1 MKEIERARSIY
12 ERAID
17 VDHRCIQVW
26 LRYAEM
32 EMRNKQVNHAR
43 NVWDRAVTLLP
54 RAQQLWYK
62 YAYMEEVLQNIT
74 ACRAVFE
81 RWMEWEPDPQAWH
94 SYINFEYRYK
104 VFSLFSLRKQGFLG
118 IRSSPRRVRAIHPL
132 PPGCQEL
139 DEIRQV
145 GRTTR
150 RG

>member
-17 VDHRCIQVW
+17 VDHRCIQIW

-104 VFSLFSLRKQGFLG
+104 VILACSFQITTIFRNTIGPEACTSDSSFV
-118 IRSSPRRVRAIHPL
+118 IRTS
-132 PPGCQEL
+132 
-139 DEIRQV
+139 
-145 GRTTR
+145 RT
-150 RG
+150 G

>member
-1 MKEIERARSIY
+1 MERARSIY

-17 VDHRCIQVW
+17 VDHRSIQIW

-62 YAYMEEVLQNIT
+62 YAYMEEILGNVT

-81 RWMEWEPDPQAWH
+81 RWMDWEPDPQAWH

-104 VFSLFSLRKQGFLG
+104 VI
-118 IRSSPRRVRAIHPL
+118 IRAPILHL
-132 PPGCQEL
+132 
-139 DEIRQV
+139 
-145 GRTTR
+145 
-150 RG
+150 